1 MALAA
6 GMRQNPWY
14 DRAFRLGF
22 LEPEAVRLGDSSGG
36 DGGRGAGGLG
46 AGMRS
51 GGPGGARRGGGDDD
65 LCHVVD
71 ERALGQVFL
80 KPDAAAATG
89 KGIETVL
96 FRCTWLKC

>member
-14 DRAFRLGF
+14 DRAFRLAF
-22 LEPEAVRLGDSSGG
+22 LEPEAVRLGDSSSG
-36 DGGRGAGGLG
+36 DGDRGAGRLG
-46 AGMRS
+46 ASSRS
-51 GGPGGARRGGGDDD
+51 GGLRGARAGRGGGEED

-71 ERALGQVFL
+71 ERALGQLFL

-89 KGIETVL
+89 RGLRQYCLV
-96 FRCTWLKC
+96 